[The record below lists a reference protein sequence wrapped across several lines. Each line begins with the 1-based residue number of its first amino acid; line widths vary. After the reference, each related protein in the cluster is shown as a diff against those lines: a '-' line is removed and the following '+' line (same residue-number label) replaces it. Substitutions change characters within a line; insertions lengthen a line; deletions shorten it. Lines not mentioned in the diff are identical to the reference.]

1 LKGNIGQFD
10 FMALCMNL
18 VASIAMLSVA
28 STVVES
34 LMLYILPEKG
44 VYRRYKVISNYEFI
58 FMIYMINFIIMNY

>member
-1 LKGNIGQFD
+1 
-10 FMALCMNL
+10 MSLCMNL

-44 VYRRYKVISNYEFI
+44 IYRRFKVKKKKKKKN
-58 FMIYMINFIIMNY
+58 